1 MFNQTSAL
9 EALRLQLMKTTT
21 RLHSMRTYNG
31 QRSQLPVCALNYL
44 HHVRNRSFQNG
55 GHGEGVFL
63 G

>member
-1 MFNQTSAL
+1 
-9 EALRLQLMKTTT
+9 MKTTT